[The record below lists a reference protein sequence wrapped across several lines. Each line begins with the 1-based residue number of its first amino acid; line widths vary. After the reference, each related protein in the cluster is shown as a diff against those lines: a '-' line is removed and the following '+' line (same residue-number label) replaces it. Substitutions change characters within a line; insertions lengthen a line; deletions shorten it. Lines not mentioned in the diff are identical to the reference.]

1 MSALKYFI
9 LKVDPR
15 KGMVF
20 NPEES
25 IDFNGNTGP
34 FILFNFVRTQSI
46 LKKSSDSL
54 INEFE
59 LNSIELTEIEKE
71 LMAKNMEYT
80 SVISQAAKEY
90 SPAIIANYAY
100 DLAKTYSQF
109 YSSTYILNETN
120 SDIRKF
126 RLYVNKVTG
135 QTLQETMLLLGIEMP
150 NRM

>member
-1 MSALKYFI
+1 
-9 LKVDPR
+9 
-15 KGMVF
+15 
-20 NPEES
+20 
-25 IDFNGNTGP
+25 
-34 FILFNFVRTQSI
+34 
-46 LKKSSDSL
+46 
-54 INEFE
+54 
-59 LNSIELTEIEKE
+59 
-71 LMAKNMEYT
+71 MEYT
-80 SVISQAAKEY
+80 SIISQAAKEY
-90 SPAIIANYAY
+90 SPAIIANFAY